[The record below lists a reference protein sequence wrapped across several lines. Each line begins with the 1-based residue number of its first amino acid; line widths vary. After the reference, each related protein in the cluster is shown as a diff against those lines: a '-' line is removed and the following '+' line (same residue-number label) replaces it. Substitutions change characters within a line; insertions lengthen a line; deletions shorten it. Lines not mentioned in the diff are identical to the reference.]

1 MTRKALGRGLNAL
14 LGDAAAAIAPPAS
27 TSLAETSEPSKTSVP
42 SDTLETGA
50 TSGFH
55 QIPVGLIDPNPF
67 QPRRAISEQQLQEL
81 ADSIQA
87 TGIVQP
93 VLVRR
98 VGERYQLVAGE
109 RRWRAA
115 SVAKLQTVP
124 AVVRDLADREALE
137 IAIAENVLREDLTA
151 IEVARAFESLHE
163 KFGTSHEEIAARLGM
178 DRTSVTNTLR
188 LLKLPLVVQQC
199 IEEKLLTAGHA
210 RALLACAKPEVQI
223 TLAVRAV
230 KEGLSVRDVERL
242 AASPNPLAPA
252 PGIGKPAAPKRE
264 STAEPKPEPAQDP
277 NLRAAILEME
287 RTLGTKVKVVGSE
300 TSGRIEISYYSPE
313 DLNRLYEW
321 IARK

>member
-27 TSLAETSEPSKTSVP
+27 TSSAETSEPGKTRVP
-42 SDTLETGA
+42 SDTLETNA

-67 QPRRAISEQQLQEL
+67 QPRRTISEQQLQEL

-124 AVVRDLADREALE
+124 AVVRELTDRDALE

-151 IEVARAFESLHE
+151 IEVARAFQSLHE
-163 KFGTSHEEIAARLGM
+163 KFGYSHEEIAARLGM
-178 DRTSVTNTLR
+178 DRTTVTNTLR

-210 RALLACAKPEVQI
+210 RALLACAKPEVQVM
-223 TLAVRAV
+223 LAVRAV

-242 AASPNPLAPA
+242 SVSPNPLASA
-252 PGIGKPAAPKRE
+252 PGIGKPAAAKRE
-264 STAEPKPEPAQDP
+264 STAESKPDPAQDP